1 MSATGADSVIQIE
14 GTEEIAAEQ
23 IFWNLL
29 VEWKAPYVW
38 TTQANW
44 PWRIKHRFRIQT
56 QTLSR
61 DFQKRATKFLK
72 QSICRNYSLEN
83 KKLKQGVLWEIQTK
97 ASSRA
102 LES

>member
-23 IFWNLL
+23 ISEFL

-44 PWRIKHRFRIQT
+44 P
-56 QTLSR
+56 
-61 DFQKRATKFLK
+61 
-72 QSICRNYSLEN
+72 
-83 KKLKQGVLWEIQTK
+83 
-97 ASSRA
+97 
-102 LES
+102 